1 MPNHYQWPSYSLHS
15 SNGLPSVAIFL
26 DPVLVHLVEKTF
38 RPLTLKIVRREC
50 AGTCWTETLQAVK
63 SSAPQTFISS
73 SCFMRPPE
81 TPHLGATTGVDNFPC
96 REPLKG
102 GMSAK
107 TTERVNSENFTCVLM
122 GSIIFALEFGCE
134 CAMPVT
140 VHIAAHAQKAS
151 ARARSYPSSTFV
163 SSAVGTCLDAA
174 FTAYINYCSIIQ
186 ICGVSASLLDNS
198 SSA

>member
-1 MPNHYQWPSYSLHS
+1 MCGHLLDGDSSSRQIVSPPNFHQLFLLHS
-15 SNGLPSVAIFL
+15 A
-26 DPVLVHLVEKTF
+26 
-38 RPLTLKIVRREC
+38 
-50 AGTCWTETLQAVK
+50 
-63 SSAPQTFISS
+63 
-73 SCFMRPPE
+73 PE

-134 CAMPVT
+134 CAMPVA
-140 VHIAAHAQKAS
+140 VHIVAHAQKAS

-163 SSAVGTCLDAA
+163 SSAVGTSLDAA